1 MRGAVKTAPPKVK
14 KAMIDLVAD
23 FSKRAEAFVGVSKG

>member
-1 MRGAVKTAPPKVK
+1 MAPVDVK

-23 FSKRAEAFVGVSKG
+23 FSKEAETFSGRYHQRHLS